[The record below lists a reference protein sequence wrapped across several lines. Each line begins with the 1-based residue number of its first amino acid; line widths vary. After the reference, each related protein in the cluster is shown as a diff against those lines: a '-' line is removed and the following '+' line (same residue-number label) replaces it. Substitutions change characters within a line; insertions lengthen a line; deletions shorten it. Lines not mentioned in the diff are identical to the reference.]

1 MKFFD
6 WFRPGIHIKRWIL
19 LGAFGIASISLGI
32 SFMLRE
38 IYLSLIERL
47 LSVFLI
53 ISGCIFIYFSVK
65 YIVKTFFHAISNSGF
80 KISLDADRLSSML
93 YEKRILINGPKIVA
107 IGGGTGLSTMLRGL
121 KAYSSNITAIVTVAD
136 DGGGSGILRNDLG
149 MLPPGDIRNCIL
161 ALADTEPI
169 MEQLLQYRFR
179 DGMLKGQNFGNLF
192 LAAMDGIS
200 SSFEEAVH
208 RMSDVLAVTGKV
220 LPVTLDDIKL
230 CAELEDGFVIC
241 GESNIGKHNTF
252 HKGRIKRVFLEPQN
266 VKPLQ
271 EAIDAILEADVI
283 LFGPGSL
290 YTSIIPNLLV
300 EGICDSIR
308 KSNAIKMYICN
319 VMTQPGETDGYS
331 AYDHIEAIEKHSYK
345 GVLDCCVVNTAD
357 IPEELKKKYM
367 DDGAETVK
375 VDGERINKAGIK
387 IVSGEYAKIN
397 NNYVRHDPEKL
408 AATIVD
414 IVAERVLARDKK
426 RIIDYYYIKDRL
438 RKAKYEYVDSGNIAV
453 GKR

>member
-1 MKFFD
+1 MKFFE
-6 WFRPGIHIKRWIL
+6 WLRPGMRIKRWLL
-19 LGAFGIASISLGI
+19 LGIFGIASISLGI

-47 LSVFLI
+47 LSMFLI

-65 YIVKTFFHAISNSGF
+65 YIARTFFNAISKSGF
-80 KISLDADRLSSML
+80 RISLDADRLSSML

-121 KAYSSNITAIVTVAD
+121 KAFSSNITAIVTVAD

-200 SSFEEAVH
+200 SSFEEAVR

-220 LPVTLDDIKL
+220 LPVTLENIQL
-230 CAELEDGFVIC
+230 CAELDDGFIIC
-241 GESNIGKHNTF
+241 GESNIGMHHTF
-252 HKGRIKRVFLEPQN
+252 HKGRIKRVFLEPRN
-266 VKPLQ
+266 ASPLQ

-283 LFGPGSL
+283 VLGPGSL
-290 YTSIIPNLLV
+290 YTSILPNLLV
-300 EGICDSIR
+300 EGICDAIK
-308 KSNAIKMYICN
+308 KSNAIKMYVCN
-319 VMTQPGETDGYS
+319 VMTQPGETEGYS
-331 AYDHIEAIEKHSYK
+331 AFDHVEAIEKHSYK
-345 GVLDCCVVNTAD
+345 GIVEYCIVNTAD
-357 IPEELKKKYM
+357 IPEDLKKKYM

-375 VDGERINKAGIK
+375 VDRDRISKAGIK
-387 IVSGEYAKIN
+387 IVSGEYAKIT

-438 RKAKYEYVDSGNIAV
+438 RKAKYEHTDNGHVAA